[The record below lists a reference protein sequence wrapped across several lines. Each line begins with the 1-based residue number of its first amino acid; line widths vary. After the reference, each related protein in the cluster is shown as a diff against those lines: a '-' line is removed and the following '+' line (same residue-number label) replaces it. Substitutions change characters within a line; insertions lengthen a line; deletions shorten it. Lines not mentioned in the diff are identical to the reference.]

1 MSQGSQQVVAKL
13 NEILSVNRMME
24 QHLAKGGKG
33 GKEKEGDEKKKGG
46 TKKEDIEA
54 MASLSTSM
62 ATLVTALKDS
72 KKIDPKKGEA
82 MGEFVLNF
90 ATKIKTV
97 IKQLDK
103 EALKEFTNLVAV
115 MQNGVAGFIFKMAA
129 VAILTPVAMV
139 GAAGFGVMVL
149 ILMKIFSKAAKVERD
164 TIDGIASIVNMS
176 KGMAILVLV
185 LVAMALMAPQV
196 AKGFLVFSL
205 VVMGI
210 AILLRIVDLIA
221 GGGLNPLSKGPL
233 GSLMRLAKGMALFT
247 LTLILMSVTAP
258 LIAMGFLVFALVILG
273 IAIVL
278 RIVDMIAGGGFNPM
292 SKGPLGSLSKLG
304 VGLALF
310 ALTLVLITFVKE
322 QFIIGALMIMLAIVA
337 FGAVIWGLSK
347 MLNKGGVAS
356 LSPKAKGPLPDLLKM
371 SKALFIFALTAVAV
385 GFFVSEFAKGALALI
400 LSLGALAIV
409 MIPYGAAYMRRASKN
424 LLKVSLSLGAF
435 ALVIGA
441 FSWMAEKSN
450 LTWTKLA
457 MLGAAVAG
465 AALVGTLLGMGPAAA
480 AAPVGAKSLLTISY
494 AIGIFAAAIG
504 AWSWMAE
511 KSKMSGAKGWERLGM
526 LGAAIGV
533 AALVGTLLG
542 TPMIAP
548 WITIGAPLLLT
559 VSYAFGIFAAGLAV
573 FAHEAK
579 NMSWQT
585 LAMLSAAITTVALV
599 GTLLGNPWTAA
610 FTAIGAGL
618 LILLSVALL
627 PFSYALSIF
636 AKTKWTKPMTESL
649 SYALE
654 SIAGAFA
661 NLAKGDNWYYASLGI
676 FGMRDVGNTLISLA
690 GGIQAMA
697 NMTFTEYVW
706 DEATKKLQPK
716 KKVKLT
722 REDVS
727 LAADNAAYTISALSL
742 PLAMFGMLFSGGA
755 FGAPNNPFTKM
766 GITPFGIMMGINSLA
781 SLGTGLS
788 KLAGGVVDW
797 ANMGYWEYGLV
808 YNPQTKMNELKPIK
822 RAKITPTDISAAT
835 TNISDVLAA
844 MIKPIAQLG
853 ALMAGGQAVGMMTG
867 GLAGLFGGGKNPV
880 EQGIKSIASIG
891 TGIGSLASGVRDWAT
906 MSYWEYGLQMNPKTK
921 MYELTK
927 IGQKKVSKTEIKEAT
942 ANIGRV
948 LEAMLL
954 PIAGLGAAM
963 SGGAAVGYLT
973 GGLAGLFGQ
982 AKNPVEQGINAISS
996 IGKGIASLATGVAGF
1011 AKMEIIEQIIQK
1023 DPKTG
1028 LNVLV
1033 PGKVSKLSPT
1043 MVTAAT
1049 DNIAKILSAG
1059 IIAVARFAWQVHLQ
1073 GGDEKINKSIATA
1086 SNMSKSLG
1094 EVYTNVSKT
1103 FGDQKK
1109 GEAAITNW
1117 KSFVTGLFNGSDGIF
1132 NFKYKI
1138 FKQGGDDKFES
1149 ALEQAGELVNKM
1161 SGISYKL
1168 NMYFKDGSKLNKTL
1182 TNWNIFFTRLF
1193 RPFSVLSLKHF
1204 AQFGGMFAKHISQ
1217 VGMLSTKFKA
1227 MDTTLKPQL
1236 LWKYKSFT
1244 ETTQK
1249 LAKIADP
1256 FTKFVK
1262 SFGDLAKHMGVFA
1275 TNFKVMDVQ
1284 GIMAFK
1290 DWTGSITELS
1300 KADISKGSSIL
1311 DFAKGAVDHA
1321 FKMGGELL
1329 GGKSPT
1335 DYTESDK
1342 KTQVKAQTTKTTAKT
1357 ETKGKGQ
1364 ETQAQHGKADIDY
1377 NKLAQAISSALQNI
1391 TVDTIS
1397 ARVIKDRS

>member
-13 NEILSVNRMME
+13 NELLSVNRMME

-46 TKKEDIEA
+46 TSKEDIDA

-82 MGEFVLNF
+82 LGEFVVNF

-103 EALKEFTNLVAV
+103 QALKEFTNLVEV
-115 MQNGVAGFIFKMAA
+115 MQSGVAGFIFKMAA

-149 ILMKIFSKAAKVERD
+149 ILMKIFSKAAKVD
-164 TIDGIASIVNMS
+164 KDVIDGVASIVNMS

-185 LVAMALMAPQV
+185 LVAMALTAPIV
-196 AKGFLVFSL
+196 AKGFLVFAL

-210 AILLRIVDLIA
+210 AVVLRIVDVIA

-233 GSLMRLAKGMALFT
+233 GSLMRLAKGMALFS
-247 LTLILMSVTAP
+247 LTLIGMALVAP
-258 LIAMGFLVFALVILG
+258 LIAVGFLVFSLVILG
-273 IAIVL
+273 LAIVL

-304 VGLALF
+304 MGLALF

-347 MLNKGGVAS
+347 VLNRGGVAS
-356 LSPKAKGPLPDLLKM
+356 LNPIAKGPLPDLLKM

-385 GFFVSEFAKGALALI
+385 GFFVGEFAKGALALI
-400 LSLGALAIV
+400 LSLGALALV
-409 MIPYGAAYMRRASKN
+409 MIPYGQAYMRRASKN
-424 LLKVSLSLGAF
+424 LMKVAF
-435 ALVIGA
+435 AVGVFAVAIGA

-450 LTWTKLA
+450 LTWNKLA
-457 MLGAAVAG
+457 MLGAAIAG
-465 AALVGTLLGMGPAAA
+465 SALIGTLLGMGPAAVST
-480 AAPVGAKSLLTISY
+480 PIGAKNLLKISY
-494 AIGIFAAAIG
+494 AFGIFAG
-504 AWSWMAE
+504 ALGVYALMAE
-511 KSKMSGAKGWERLGM
+511 KAKLSWSKLAM
-526 LGAAIGV
+526 LGAAIGT

-542 TPMIAP
+542 IPAVAP
-548 WITIGAPLLLT
+548 WIAIGAPLLLE
-559 VSYAFGIFAAGLAV
+559 VSFAFGIFAAGMSV
-573 FAHEAK
+573 FALAAK
-579 NMSWQT
+579 DISWKT
-585 LAMLSAAITTVALV
+585 LALLSGSIAAVALV
-599 GTLLGNPWTAA
+599 GTLLGNPWTAG
-610 FTAIGAGL
+610 FTFIGAGL
-618 LILLSVALL
+618 LIMLSAALL
-627 PFSYALSIF
+627 PFSFALSIF
-636 AKTKWTKPMTESL
+636 AKTKWTQAQSESL
-649 SYALE
+649 SYAIE

-661 NLAKGDNWYYASLGI
+661 KLAKGDNWYYASLGI
-676 FGMRDVGNTLISLA
+676 FGMRDVGNTLVSLA
-690 GGIQAMA
+690 GGIQALA
-697 NMTFTEYVW
+697 NMTFTEYEW

-722 REDVS
+722 REDVKV
-727 LAADNAAYTISALSL
+727 AADNAAYTISALSM
-742 PLAMFGMLFSGGA
+742 PLAMFGMLFSGGV
-755 FGAPNNPFTKM
+755 FGGANNPFTRM

-788 KLAGGVVDW
+788 RLAGGVVDW

-808 YNPQTKMNELKPIK
+808 YNPQTKMNELKPTK
-822 RAKITPTDISAAT
+822 RAKITPTDISSAT
-835 TNISDVLAA
+835 TNIGEVLGAL
-844 MIKPIAQLG
+844 MLPIAQLG
-853 ALMAGGQAVGMMTG
+853 AMMAGGQAVGMMTG
-867 GLAGLFGGGKNPV
+867 GFAALIGQGKNPV

-891 TGIGSLASGVRDWAT
+891 TGIGSLASGVKDWAT
-906 MSYWEYGLQMNPKTK
+906 MAYWEYGLVYNPKTK
-921 MYELTK
+921 MNELKK
-927 IGQKKVSKTEIKEAT
+927 IAQKKVSKADIKEAT
-942 ANIGRV
+942 ENIGRV

-973 GGLAGLFGQ
+973 GGLASLFGQ
-982 AKNPVEQGINAISS
+982 AKNPVEQGINAIGT
-996 IGKGIASLATGVAGF
+996 IGKGIASLAQGVAGF

-1033 PGKVSKLSPT
+1033 PGKVSKLTPT

-1059 IIAVARFAWQVHLQ
+1059 IVAVARFAWQVHLQ
-1073 GGDEKINKSIATA
+1073 GGDEKINKAIATA

-1094 EVYTNVSKT
+1094 AVYTNVSKT

-1109 GEAAITNW
+1109 GEAAVANW
-1117 KSFVTGLFNGSDGIF
+1117 KSFINGLFNGSDGIF
-1132 NFKYKI
+1132 NFKWKI
-1138 FKQGGDDKFES
+1138 FKQGGDEKFNT
-1149 ALEQAGELVNKM
+1149 ALEQAGALVSKM

-1168 NMYFKDGSKLNKTL
+1168 NAYFKDGTKLNKTL
-1182 TNWNIFFTRLF
+1182 TNWNIFFRRLF
-1193 RPFSVLSLKHF
+1193 RPFDLLSLQNFSK
-1204 AQFGGMFAKHISQ
+1204 FGGMFAKHISQ
-1217 VGMLSTKFKA
+1217 IGMLSQKHNA
-1227 MDTTLKPQL
+1227 LDMSLKPQL

-1256 FTKFVK
+1256 FSKFVK

-1300 KADISKGSSIL
+1300 KADISKGSGIL

-1321 FKMGGELL
+1321 FKMGGALL
-1329 GGKSPT
+1329 GDKSAT

-1342 KTQVKAQTTKTTAKT
+1342 KTQIKSQTEKGKTKT
-1357 ETKGKGQ
+1357 ETKGKGGDGPVHHAKM
-1364 ETQAQHGKADIDY
+1364 EIDY
-1377 NKLAQAISSALQNI
+1377 NKLAQAISSALKNI
-1391 TVDTIS
+1391 TVDTIT
-1397 ARVIKDRS
+1397 AKVLKDRS